1 MGDLVDLA
9 KYRLQKEEEA
19 HQQELEE
26 IDSLRAELS
35 AYMDELGEAEPKM
48 YVADCPDPEVY
59 GGFPLDSEDDAVEAF
74 HRRMIAMMM
83 HTLDGY
89 RHWPIDSSDM

>member
-1 MGDLVDLA
+1 
-9 KYRLQKEEEA
+9 
-19 HQQELEE
+19 
-26 IDSLRAELS
+26 
-35 AYMDELGEAEPKM
+35 MDDLGEVKPEM
-48 YVADCPDPEVY
+48 YVAE
-59 GGFPLDSEDDAVEAF
+59 EDEDAKVW

>member
-1 MGDLVDLA
+1 MGDLVSLNE
-9 KYRLQKEEEA
+9 YRRQKEEEA
-19 HQQELEE
+19 HKQELEE

-35 AYMDELGEAEPKM
+35 AYMDDLGEVEPEM
-48 YVADCPDPEVY
+48 YVAE
-59 GGFPLDSEDDAVEAF
+59 EDEDAKVW

>member
-1 MGDLVDLA
+1 MGELVCLDEWRKA
-9 KYRLQKEEEA
+9 KEEEA
-19 HQQELEE
+19 HQEKLDE
-26 IDSLRAELS
+26 IDSLQAELR
-35 AYMDELGEAEPKM
+35 AYMDDLGEVEPEM
-48 YVADCPDPEVY
+48 YVAE
-59 GGFPLDSEDDAVEAF
+59 EDEDAKVW